1 MNEPCRLNSHEVDSN
16 SACRKEHTRVL
27 YGRNTLSSPK
37 LWLFDD
43 SNASLNE
50 TDAAIAQKT
59 TSSDQND
66 VILQF
71 YQIHGVISTPSM
83 ELESNSNKYDTLEA
97 CADRR
102 GKIGHVWILYIYV
115 CSSHFSEIRS
125 LGSTKCSNKKL
136 QTNCY
141 LVMHILICKL

>member
-1 MNEPCRLNSHEVDSN
+1 M
-16 SACRKEHTRVL
+16 EHTRVL

-83 ELESNSNKYDTLEA
+83 MELELESNSNKYDTLA
-97 CADRR
+97 PTSSKAKSIFY
-102 GKIGHVWILYIYV
+102 GKIVQLIFGFYNCELI
-115 CSSHFSEIRS
+115 FDRNIRQRIP
-125 LGSTKCSNKKL
+125 CR
-136 QTNCY
+136 
-141 LVMHILICKL
+141 ILIILLH

>member
-1 MNEPCRLNSHEVDSN
+1 MKLIQIPR
-16 SACRKEHTRVL
+16 AA
-27 YGRNTLSSPK
+27 RNTPESSMDVILYQVLSYDYLTTP
-37 LWLFDD
+37 
-43 SNASLNE
+43 NASLNE

-102 GKIGHVWILYIYV
+102 GKIGHV
-115 CSSHFSEIRS
+115 
-125 LGSTKCSNKKL
+125 
-136 QTNCY
+136 
-141 LVMHILICKL
+141 

>member
-1 MNEPCRLNSHEVDSN
+1 M
-16 SACRKEHTRVL
+16 EHTRVL

-83 ELESNSNKYDTLEA
+83 ELELESNSNKYDTLA
-97 CADRR
+97 PTI
-102 GKIGHVWILYIYV
+102 IGT
-115 CSSHFSEIRS
+115 SDMFEKQNPFSTAK
-125 LGSTKCSNKKL
+125 LSN
-136 QTNCY
+136 
-141 LVMHILICKL
+141 